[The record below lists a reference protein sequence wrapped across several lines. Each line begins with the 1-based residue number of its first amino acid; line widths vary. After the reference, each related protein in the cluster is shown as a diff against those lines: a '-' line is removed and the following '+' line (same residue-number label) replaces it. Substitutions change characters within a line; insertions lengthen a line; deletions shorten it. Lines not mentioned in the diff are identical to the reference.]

1 MTKTEIN
8 AILKEIG
15 LCNLKRRSDPYS
27 YQPAKPVRDCQGK
40 MIKGIYCAEV
50 GPMTVTS
57 PHVDRFNAIV
67 EEFCDK
73 VLGGLAKD
81 LCSPDT
87 KVVTFGSHLVAFHL
101 TSFRVHGDYHG
112 YYAQVSIRK

>member
-15 LCNLKRRSDPYS
+15 LCNLKRRINP
-27 YQPAKPVRDCQGK
+27 YQPAKPVRDSQGK
-40 MIKGIYCAEV
+40 MIKGIYCADV

-57 PHVDRFNAIV
+57 PHIDRFNAIV
-67 EEFCDK
+67 GEFCGK
-73 VLGGLAKD
+73 VLGKLSND

-87 KVVTFGSHLVAFHL
+87 KVVAFGSHLVTFHL
-101 TSFRVHGDYHG
+101 TSFRAHGDYYV